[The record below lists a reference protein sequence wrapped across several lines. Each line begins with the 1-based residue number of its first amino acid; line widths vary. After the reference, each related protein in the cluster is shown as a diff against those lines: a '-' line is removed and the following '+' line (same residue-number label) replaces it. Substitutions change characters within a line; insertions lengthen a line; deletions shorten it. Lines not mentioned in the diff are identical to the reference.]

1 MLSILSLFEQS
12 KVVLNIFSPWILV
25 LRCRECERRFKIAIF
40 KVSKASKLSSKPP
53 ICKDEV
59 ITEQISVHAACTDFT
74 ASGWSPH
81 KHILRIFAL
90 WECHLTRRF
99 CVSAIAFFPF
109 HLPWHEPDTPTL
121 ALLLG
126 NYSFQSSDG
135 AAYVMT
141 DEVAIWTHN
150 IQLKTQ
156 TYQPIIH

>member
-12 KVVLNIFSPWILV
+12 KVVYSVPEFLV
-25 LRCRECERRFKIAIF
+25 LRCRKCERRFKIAIF

-59 ITEQISVHAACTDFT
+59 ITEQISVHAACTDLT

-81 KHILRIFAL
+81 KHILRISAL

-109 HLPWHEPDTPTL
+109 HLPWREPDTPTL
-121 ALLLG
+121 ALLWG
-126 NYSFQSSDG
+126 SYSFQSS
-135 AAYVMT
+135 YVMT
-141 DEVAIWTHN
+141 DEIAIWTHN
-150 IQLKTQ
+150 IQLDTQ